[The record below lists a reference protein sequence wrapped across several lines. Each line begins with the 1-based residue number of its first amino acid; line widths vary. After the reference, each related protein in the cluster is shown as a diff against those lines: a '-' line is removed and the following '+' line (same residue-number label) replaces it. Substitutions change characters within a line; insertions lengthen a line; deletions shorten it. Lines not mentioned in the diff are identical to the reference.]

1 MRIASVCL
9 FGALVALTG
18 SRSRA
23 EDWRQFR
30 GPGLSGRSPDTTL
43 PTKWSDTENL
53 AWKAKL
59 PGPGSSSPIVVGKKV
74 FVTCYSGYGAGGS
87 SDDQKNL
94 RRHLVCVDAESGKE
108 LWSKS
113 VAPVLPEDNFR
124 GFLVQHGYASHTPA
138 SDGERVYC
146 FFGKTGVVAFDL
158 DGKQLWQTSV
168 GTGSAT
174 SGWGTGGSLIV
185 HGDLVIVNA
194 SAESGTLRALNTKT
208 GKEVW
213 KADGVKNTWCTPA
226 VVRTKAGGGAG
237 EPVGGSPLKEGKPEL
252 LVTVPDEV
260 WGFDPTTGKKL
271 WWAKVGI
278 GEFPIPGVIAEK
290 DVAYVAGGRG
300 KGSGAL
306 AAVRVGG
313 RGDVTKSHVVWKSN
327 EYSPV
332 PTPVLVGGKLYCL
345 NDSGFAFCVD
355 AATGKQVYKE
365 RPLGGGGGGNRS
377 MYGSMVE
384 ANGKLYALSRTAGTY
399 VITCG
404 SEYEQIARNSFA
416 SDKTD
421 FNGTPAISNG
431 RLFLRS
437 NTHLY
442 CVQAS
447 K

>member
-1 MRIASVCL
+1 MMRIGAVYSLLGVLAAMSV
-9 FGALVALTG
+9 
-18 SRSRA
+18 SPSHA
-23 EDWRQFR
+23 EDWLQFR
-30 GPGLSGRSPDTTL
+30 GPGLSGRSPENIL
-43 PTKWSDTENL
+43 PTKWSESENL
-53 AWKAKL
+53 RWKSKL
-59 PGPGSSSPIVVGKKV
+59 PGPGSSSPIVVGKRV
-74 FVTCYSGYGAGGS
+74 FVTSYSGYGVGAS
-87 SDDQKNL
+87 SGEQKTL

-124 GFLVQHGYASHTPA
+124 GFLAQHGYASHTPV

-174 SGWGTGGSLIV
+174 SGWGTGASPIV

-194 SAESGTLRALNTKT
+194 SAESGTLRALNKKT

-213 KADGVKNTWCTPA
+213 KADGVKNTWCIPG
-226 VVRTKAGGGAG
+226 VVQ
-237 EPVGGSPLKEGKPEL
+237 PKEGKPEL

-260 WGFDPTTGKKL
+260 WGFDLATGKKL

-278 GEFPIPGVIAEK
+278 GEFPIPGVISENE
-290 DVAYVAGGRG
+290 VAFVAGGRG
-300 KGSGAL
+300 KGSGAV
-306 AAVRVGG
+306 AAVRTGG
-313 RGDVTKSHVVWKSN
+313 RGDVTKTHVLWQSR

-332 PTPVLVGGKLYCL
+332 PTPVLVDGRLFCL

-355 AATGKQVYKE
+355 AATGKSVYRE
-365 RPLGGGGGGNRS
+365 RLLGGGAGGNRS
-377 MYGSMVE
+377 TYASMVA
-384 ANGKLYALSRTAGTY
+384 ANGKLYAVSRTGGTY
-399 VITCG
+399 VIAAG
-404 SEYEQIARNSFA
+404 DKYQQIAHNSFA
-416 SDKTD
+416 ADKTD
-421 FNGTPAISNG
+421 FNGTPAISEG
-431 RLFLRS
+431 QMFLRS

-442 CVQAS
+442 CVQAG

>member
-1 MRIASVCL
+1 MNHAKSLLKVRLSPLLVVLVCS
-9 FGALVALTG
+9 FGLCPVQG
-18 SRSRA
+18 
-23 EDWRQFR
+23 EDWPQFR
-30 GPGLSGRSPDTTL
+30 GSSLSGRSADKTL

-53 AWKAKL
+53 AWKTPL
-59 PGPGSSSPIVVGKKV
+59 PGPGSSSPIVVGQRV
-74 FVTCYSGYGAGGS
+74 FITCYSGYGTGKS
-87 SDDQKNL
+87 SDAQKNL
-94 RRHLVCVDAESGKE
+94 QRHLVCVHAESGKIV
-108 LWSKS
+108 WSKAVS
-113 VAPVLPEDNFR
+113 AVLPEDSFR
-124 GFLVQHGYASHTPA
+124 GFLAQHGYASHTPA

-174 SGWGTGGSLIV
+174 SGWGTGASPIV
-185 HGDLVIVNA
+185 HGDLVLVNA
-194 SAESGTLRALNTKT
+194 SAESGTLRALDTKT

-226 VVRTKAGGGAG
+226 VVQT
-237 EPVGGSPLKEGKPEL
+237 KEGKPEL

-260 WGFDPTTGKKL
+260 WGFNPATGKKL

-300 KGSGAL
+300 KGSGAV

-313 RGDVTKSHVVWKSN
+313 RGDVSKTHVLWKST

-332 PTPVLVGGKLYCL
+332 PTPVLLEGKLYCL

-355 AATGKQVYKE
+355 AATGQQIYRK
-365 RPLGGGGGGNRS
+365 RPLGGGAGGNRS
-377 MYGSMVE
+377 TYASMVA
-384 ANGKLYALSRTAGTY
+384 ANGKLYALSRGAGTH
-399 VITCG
+399 VIAAG
-404 SEYEQIARNSFA
+404 DKYDPIAFNSFA

-442 CVQAS
+442 CVRAS

>member
-1 MRIASVCL
+1 MRIGSFCFLVGCL
-9 FGALVALTG
+9 FAVSGFPARG
-18 SRSRA
+18 
-23 EDWRQFR
+23 EDWPQFR
-30 GPGLSGRSPDTTL
+30 GSGLSGRSKDTTL

-53 AWKAKL
+53 GWKAKL

-74 FVTCYSGYGAGGS
+74 FVTCYSGYGTGGS
-87 SDDQKNL
+87 TDEQKSL

-124 GFLVQHGYASHTPA
+124 GFLAQHGYASHTPA

-158 DGKQLWQTSV
+158 DGKQLWQTGV

-174 SGWGTGGSLIV
+174 SGWGTGASPIV
-185 HGDLVIVNA
+185 RGDLVIVNA

-226 VVRTKAGGGAG
+226 VVQT
-237 EPVGGSPLKEGKPEL
+237 KEGKPEL
-252 LVTVPDEV
+252 LITVPDEV
-260 WGFDPTTGKKL
+260 WGFDPVTGKKL

-300 KGSGAL
+300 KGSGAV

-313 RGDVTKSHVVWKSN
+313 RGDVSNTHVLWKSN

-332 PTPVLVGGKLYCL
+332 PTPVLVEGKLYCL

-355 AATGKQVYKE
+355 AATGKQVYRE

-377 MYGSMVE
+377 TYGSMVE
-384 ANGKLYALSRTAGTY
+384 ANGKLYALSRTAGAY
-399 VITCG
+399 VIACG
-404 SEYEQIARNSFA
+404 SEYNQIARNSFA

-431 RLFLRS
+431 RLFMRS